1 MIGINQMLIMRLVS
15 FSSLRCLS
23 FCVRPGLCFLW
34 RRPSKIE
41 GGGGEVGG
49 EGGWRWWGNVLLPS
63 PPATTTPRARSLGP
77 PPRRVYIIQ
86 GLFHSCFWGRVSFP
100 IIFFLTYITNPKL
113 FVLFPPP
120 KPQPTTT
127 PISPLSLFLPEPLLW
142 GPGHAGTYTLTPA
155 SHPSN
160 ARSHVLRT
168 LCNYIYNRSYSVRVW
183 WDIPRA

>member
-1 MIGINQMLIMRLVS
+1 MGRLEG
-15 FSSLRCLS
+15 R
-23 FCVRPGLCFLW
+23 
-34 RRPSKIE
+34 E
-41 GGGGEVGG
+41 GGGGGG
-49 EGGWRWWGNVLLPS
+49 TFCCPPPLP
-63 PPATTTPRARSLGP
+63 PPPHAHARSA
-77 PPRRVYIIQ
+77 PRLAGYISSK
-86 GLFHSCFWGRVSFP
+86 GCFTLVSGGRVSFP

-142 GPGHAGTYTLTPA
+142 GPGHAGTYTLTRAP
-155 SHPSN
+155 HPSN